1 MESSLKGK
9 SAIVTGS
16 SRGIGAAI
24 AKALGRAGAMV
35 AVNYLRS
42 ADKAKAVAGEIRDA
56 GGEAFAIKADVTM
69 KEEVE
74 AMVAETIKRC
84 GKIDILVNNAAIGFP
99 LKPFI
104 DHSWEEVEAKLTG
117 EMKGV
122 FFTTQAA
129 VRDMMKRRHGRIIH
143 ISSGLS
149 RYPSEGFYTHAAAK
163 AAMDSGARVMAKEL
177 GPLGITVNVIG
188 PGLIPTDAT
197 AHMPKEIFDFIA
209 GATPLKR
216 VGAPE
221 DVAGAVAFLASDM
234 AGFITGHYIHV
245 NGGIFMP

>member
-1 MESSLKGK
+1 MEPGLKDK

-24 AKALGRAGAMV
+24 AKALGRAGATV

-74 AMVAETIKRC
+74 AMIAETIKRY

-104 DHSWEEVEAKLTG
+104 DHSWEEVEAKMTG

-129 VRDMMKRRHGRIIH
+129 VRDMMKRRYGRIIH

-197 AHMPKEIFDFIA
+197 AHMPKEMFAFIA